1 MKSIAAFLFLFL
13 VVPAPVVA
21 QTAEEQI
28 VGAAEALF
36 GAMERKDETAIRDVM
51 LPNARLVAVSSS
63 ELGTST
69 TWTNV
74 DEFVDAIIHRNEDL
88 LERLWNP
95 DVRIDGEIA
104 TLWVDYDFHRD
115 GQFSHC
121 GVDAFHMVRTGGG
134 WKIAHI
140 TYNRRLEGC
149 YSPLIPPAGRR
160 RP

>member
-1 MKSIAAFLFLFL
+1 MKTIHALLLLA
-13 VVPAPVVA
+13 VPAPVLA
-21 QTAEEQI
+21 QTAEVQI

-36 GAMERKDETAIRDVM
+36 AAMERKDETAIRDVM
-51 LPNARLVAVSSS
+51 LPDARLVAVSRNDR
-63 ELGTST
+63 GTST

-74 DEFVDAIIHRNEDL
+74 GDFVDAIIHRNEDL

-95 DVRIDGEIA
+95 QVRVDGDIA

-121 GVDAFHMVRTGGG
+121 GIDAFHMVRTSGG

-140 TYNRRLEGC
+140 TYNLRREGC
-149 YSPLIPPAGRR
+149 YSPLIPPAGRQQ
-160 RP
+160 P

>member
-1 MKSIAAFLFLFL
+1 MKLIHAVILLAA
-13 VVPAPVVA
+13 PAPVLA

-36 GAMERKDETAIRDVM
+36 DAMERKDETAIREVM
-51 LPNARLVAVSSS
+51 LPDAQLTAVAST
-63 ELGTST
+63 ERGTST
-69 TWTNV
+69 AWTSV

-95 DVRIDGEIA
+95 DVRVDGDIA

-121 GVDAFHMVRTGGG
+121 GVDAFHMVRTGGA

-140 TYNRRLEGC
+140 TYNLRREGC

-160 RP
+160 QP

>member
-1 MKSIAAFLFLFL
+1 MKLIHAVLLLAA
-13 VVPAPVVA
+13 PAPILA

-36 GAMERKDETAIRDVM
+36 DAMERKDESAVRDVM
-51 LPNARLVAVSSS
+51 LPDARLVAVSSGAR
-63 ELGTST
+63 GTST

-95 DVRIDGEIA
+95 DVRVDGDIA

-121 GVDAFHMVRTGGG
+121 GVDAFHMVRMTGE

-140 TYNRRLEGC
+140 TYNLRRDGC

-160 RP
+160 QP